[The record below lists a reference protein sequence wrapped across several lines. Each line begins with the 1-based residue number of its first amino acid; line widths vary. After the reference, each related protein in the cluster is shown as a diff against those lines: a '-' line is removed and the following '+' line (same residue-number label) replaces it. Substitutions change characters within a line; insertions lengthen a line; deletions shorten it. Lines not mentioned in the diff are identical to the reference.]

1 MGVYKRGQTYWYKF
15 LFQGQLIRESAK
27 TNSKTVARE
36 AERARRHELELAINR
51 IPRRERMPLF
61 SVAVREWLASRTA
74 LAANT
79 LEAYRHFASRL
90 SAEFGQRLVCDINE
104 RDIAALQQK
113 RLAEGKSTRTV
124 NFEINVLRQVLKQ
137 HGLWGAMADRVKHL
151 RERRDVGRAIS
162 PEDEEK
168 LLNAV
173 KRSRSPVLLPLF
185 VLSIDSGLRACEVRA
200 LRRRDLRLEWK
211 DGSINA
217 GIITVPKSKTDAG
230 TGRAVPLTRRAC
242 AELTRWFGLL
252 PDAPPDSY
260 VFPRNS
266 VGVFGNAREPNFHS
280 VDLGQPIGEWKKAWN
295 IACKTAGVSYRW
307 HDCRHTFITR
317 LAENPVVSEETIRAL
332 AGHVSRKMLER
343 YSHIR
348 MAAKQAAIAGLE
360 KVIVAAPD
368 PISHEG
374 WAQNWA
380 QSEAE
385 ERQNPE
391 KMLDFLGGRT
401 WTRTRDLLH
410 VRQAL

>member
-36 AERARRHELELAINR
+36 AERARRRELELAINR

-90 SAEFGQRLVCDINE
+90 TAEFGQRLVCDIDE
-104 RDIAALQQK
+104 RDIATLQQK
-113 RLAEGKSTRTV
+113 RLAEGKSARTV
-124 NFEINVLRQVLKQ
+124 NFEINVLRQILKK

-151 RERRDVGRAIS
+151 RERKDVGQAIS

-168 LLNAV
+168 LLHAI

-185 VLSIDSGLRACEVRA
+185 VLSLDSGLRASEARA
-200 LRRRDLRLEWK
+200 LRRRDLMLKWTHGRIE
-211 DGSINA
+211 A
-217 GIITVPKSKTDAG
+217 GVITVPKSKTEAG
-230 TGRAVPLTRRAC
+230 TGRTVPLSRRAC
-242 AELTRWFGLL
+242 AELTQWFSLF
-252 PDAPPDSY
+252 PDAPADSY
-260 VFPRNS
+260 LFPRNS
-266 VGVFGNAREPNFHS
+266 VGVAGNARCANFYS
-280 VDLGQPIGEWKKAWN
+280 VDLGQPIGEWKKAWKD
-295 IACKTAGVSYRW
+295 ACKAAGVSYRW

-317 LAENPVVSEETIRAL
+317 LAENPAVSEETIRAL
-332 AGHVSRKMLER
+332 AGHVSRRMLER

-348 MAAKQAAIAGLE
+348 MAAKQAAILGLE
-360 KVIVAAPD
+360 RAAGTIDRPD
-368 PISHEG
+368 SDGG

-380 QSEAE
+380 QSEMRE
-385 ERQNPE
+385 SRDQE
-391 KMLDFLGGRT
+391 KVLDLLGGRT